1 MITHFLRPILGTILL
16 MSTTAHA
23 ELSLE
28 VVKNT
33 SRSIDLTIQQ
43 ANEKQSI
50 KPNPI
55 VDDATF
61 LRRAYLNIIGRI
73 PTYQEAEKFLKDT
86 SPDKRHT
93 LIDELVY
100 SPGFESKMFNFYAN
114 MLRLQSNQDQFG
126 LGWHV
131 WLRENVKDNTPYDK
145 LVYEMLSAT
154 GHASQNPAVGY
165 YLRDR
170 DMLLDNI
177 SNTAQIFLG
186 TQIGCAQCHDHPF
199 EDWTQKQY
207 YQFAAFGAPIDYKS
221 QTARD
226 KIMEVVRYKADTD
239 GKNRSDSPRKK
250 RDNYMRG
257 QSQGL
262 RYVFRDFQR
271 NEISTLPTKQLK
283 LPQDYK
289 YNDGKPGDIVSPTIL
304 FGSMPKM
311 DSSSTG
317 PEKMAAWVTS
327 RDNPMFTKV
336 IANRLWAHALGYGL
350 VEPQDNWTERT
361 NVSHPEVL
369 DSLVKIM
376 HLTNFDTRETL
387 RVIYHTALFQ
397 RETCSFEVEG
407 GATHDF
413 RGPLLRRMS
422 AEEIH
427 DSLLTL
433 EVGNID
439 DKTNKALSY
448 RWEAYQKG
456 INHLLELSP
465 KDVIAL
471 GESAN
476 EVEKKT
482 RKIRTQIST
491 LRAQELKLKA
501 EGDKEKAE
509 EIRSEIASLGR
520 QVRNIRMSASDD
532 KMVSLS
538 MSRNLRTKDRSEL
551 RASEMPSLYRPGSFL
566 RDFGASDRE
575 ITNSQQTFASI
586 PQALTLLNGR
596 ETAQITDKKGSL
608 ADLLRAADGPE
619 NRLRKLFLS
628 IYCCEPSD
636 KEVEQFK
643 SLLSD
648 ARDTRTL
655 AKAMLNSKRFLF
667 VQ

>member
-1 MITHFLRPILGTILL
+1 MITHFLRPILGTFLL
-16 MSTTAHA
+16 ATATAHA

-33 SRSIDLTIQQ
+33 SRSIDLAIQSE
-43 ANEKQSI
+43 NEKQGI

-55 VDDATF
+55 VDDTTF

-73 PTYQEAEKFLKDT
+73 PTYQETQKFLKDT
-86 SPDKRHT
+86 SEDKRHK

-131 WLRENVKDNTPYDK
+131 WLRENVKNNTPYDK

-170 DMLLDNI
+170 EMLLDNI
-177 SNTAQIFLG
+177 SNTAQVFLG

-199 EDWTQKQY
+199 EDWSQKQY
-207 YQFAAFGAPIDYKS
+207 YQFAAFGAPVDYKS
-221 QTARD
+221 QVARE
-226 KIMEVVRYKADTD
+226 KIMEIVRYKSGGTD
-239 GKNRSDSPRKK
+239 KEMDDEPRKK
-250 RDNYMRG
+250 RNYMRN
-257 QSQGL
+257 QMQGL

-271 NEISTLPTKQLK
+271 NEVSNVPGKQLK

-289 YNDGKPGDIVSPTIL
+289 YNDGKAGDVVSPAIL

-311 DSSSTG
+311 DANATG

-350 VEPQDNWTERT
+350 VEPLDNWTERT
-361 NVSHPEVL
+361 NISHPEAL

-376 HLTNFDTRETL
+376 HITNFDTRETL

-397 RETCSFEVEG
+397 REACDFEVEG

-433 EVGNID
+433 ELGNVD
-439 DKTNKALSY
+439 AKANESLGY
-448 RWEAYQKG
+448 RWTAYKKG
-456 INHLLELSP
+456 IDHLLEMQP
-465 KDVIAL
+465 KEIIAL
-471 GESAN
+471 GESAT
-476 EVEKKT
+476 EVEQKT
-482 RKIRTQIST
+482 RKLRTQIST
-491 LRAQELKLKA
+491 LRTQETKLKGEGERDEA
-501 EGDKEKAE
+501 EKVRK
-509 EIRSEIASLGR
+509 EIASLSR
-520 QVRNIRMSASDD
+520 QVREIRMSASDD
-532 KMVSLS
+532 KMVS
-538 MSRNLRTKDRSEL
+538 MSLNRNLRTRDRNEL

-575 ITNSQQTFASI
+575 ITNSQHTYASI

-596 ETAQITDKKGSL
+596 ETAQISDKRGSL
-608 ADLLRAADGPE
+608 ADQLRAANSAE
-619 NRLRKLFLS
+619 ERLRILYLS
-628 IYCCEPSD
+628 IYTCEPTS
-636 KEVEQFK
+636 KETAQLKEM
-643 SLLSD
+643 LSD
-648 ARDTRTL
+648 DRATRTL
-655 AKAMLNSKRFLF
+655 AKAMLNSKRFIF